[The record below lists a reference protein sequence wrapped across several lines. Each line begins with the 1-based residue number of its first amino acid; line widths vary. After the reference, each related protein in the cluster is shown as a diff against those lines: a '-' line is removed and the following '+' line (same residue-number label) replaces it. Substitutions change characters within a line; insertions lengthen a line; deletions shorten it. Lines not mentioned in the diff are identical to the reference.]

1 MGALGGRAAEDVVF
15 GHQEVTTGAGGDI
28 QQVAS
33 MARQMVT
40 RFGMSDLGPV
50 SLEGG
55 SQEVFLGRDLMTRSD
70 VSDSIARQ
78 IDEQIRTMV
87 KHCYKETVAIVADH
101 REVMDRLVELLIE
114 KETMDGDEFR
124 AIVAEFTDIPEKE
137 RSVPSLN

>member
-1 MGALGGRAAEDVVF
+1 
-15 GHQEVTTGAGGDI
+15 
-28 QQVAS
+28 

-78 IDEQIRTMV
+78 IDEQVRTMV
-87 KHCYKETVAIVADH
+87 KHCYKETVAIVSDH

-114 KETMDGDEFR
+114 RETMDGDEFR
-124 AIVAEFTDIPEKE
+124 VVVSEFTDVPKE
-137 RSVPSLN
+137 RIPS